1 MIPFKDRVARAET
14 FIHETRLHHTVSPGN
29 YRETAMTLALAAE
42 FVAQE
47 LPQMERR
54 VGDAERRKAAF
65 DAAVPDFDPAT
76 NVSAREPE
84 LPGWLPPD
92 HFFAAPAAPLRHNDV
107 SRILRDKIGYCVNLS
122 TAGLEM
128 AIFDAS
134 TEIVAKASGR

>member
-14 FIHETRLHHTVSPGN
+14 FLFEKSGGYAVHSAPLAEV
-29 YRETAMTLALAAE
+29 LALCAE

-65 DAAVPDFDPAT
+65 DVAVPDFDPAT

-84 LPGWLPPD
+84 LPD
-92 HFFAAPAAPLRHNDV
+92 FVVENCTFAAKER
-107 SRILRDKIGYCVNLS
+107 
-122 TAGLEM
+122 
-128 AIFDAS
+128 
-134 TEIVAKASGR
+134 GR